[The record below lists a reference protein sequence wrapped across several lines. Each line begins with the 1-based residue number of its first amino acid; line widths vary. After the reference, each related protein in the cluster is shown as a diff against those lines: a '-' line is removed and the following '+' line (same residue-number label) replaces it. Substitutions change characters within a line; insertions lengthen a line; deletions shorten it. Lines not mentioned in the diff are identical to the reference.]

1 MSDDLSIPNP
11 GYRGARAG
19 RYGTGPSRVRPS
31 IDPDTRRLVLFAA
44 GLATVLLGLIG
55 ASTMFGHRS
64 TEVPV
69 VTADPRPIKVKPEN
83 PGGMKIDGAE
93 NDVFSGGSDTANAR
107 LAPPPENPDD
117 KALRTT
123 AAAPPTGTAAPAATA
138 ATMAPPPPPPA
149 TRPAPAASL
158 PAANLATA
166 SRPAAVKQP
175 GPTAVTENRAAAADH
190 PAMVQL
196 AALASEDAAR
206 KEWQLMEK
214 RMPDLLN
221 GRQPV
226 FSRTERDG
234 HTYWRVRTAGFADL
248 AQARSFCDQVRTKG
262 GGCSVAAF

>member
-1 MSDDLSIPNP
+1 VSDDLSIPNP
-11 GYRGARAG
+11 GYRGNRAG

-31 IDPDTRRLVLFAA
+31 IDPDTRRLVVFAA
-44 GLATVLLGLIG
+44 GLAVVLLALIG
-55 ASTMFGHRS
+55 ASTLLSHRS
-64 TEVPV
+64 TEIPV

-107 LAPPPENPDD
+107 LAPPPENPDA

-123 AAAPPTGTAAPAATA
+123 AAPPPAAPPDLSSAP
-138 ATMAPPPPPPA
+138 MAPPPPA
-149 TRPAPAASL
+149 KPAASL
-158 PAANLATA
+158 PATSPATTA
-166 SRPAAVKQP
+166 HPAPAKPPVQA
-175 GPTAVTENRAAAADH
+175 GATENHAAAPDHSAADH

-196 AALASEDAAR
+196 AALASEEAAR
-206 KEWQLMEK
+206 KEWELMEK
-214 RMPDLLN
+214 RMPDLLS
-221 GRQPV
+221 GRKPV